1 MRILFHPEAESDVFQ
16 AFCWYEEKMPGLGAR
31 FRLSLDA
38 ALSAIQVRPE
48 AYPIVHKQVRRALL
62 RRFPYGVFFLVIGE
76 DILVLAVSHASR
88 DPRHWRQR

>member
-1 MRILFHPEAESDVFQ
+1 MRILFHLEAESDVIQ
-16 AFCWYEEKMPGLGAR
+16 AFRWYEEKMSGLGAR

-38 ALSAIQVRPE
+38 ALAAIQAHPE
-48 AYPIVHKQVRRALL
+48 AYPVVHKQVRRALL